1 MIKISLMKVIAQSSI
16 LVEIEIL
23 KAKLASEGIQS
34 FIQNEFV
41 NNVVVMP
48 INQDYFLL
56 VTDNDYENAAE
67 ILNNPESEVN

>member
-1 MIKISLMKVIAQSSI
+1 MKVIAQSSI

-56 VTDNDYENAAE
+56 VNDNDYENAAE

>member
-1 MIKISLMKVIAQSSI
+1 MIKISLMKVIAQSNI

-56 VTDNDYENAAE
+56 VNDNDYENAAE